1 MRELE
6 RYVQENFPDELEK
19 VQQDFKNEFLR
30 LTDAEKTIIYEYSD
44 DTFNTEGY
52 PKDNFT
58 FAIHF

>member
-52 PKDNFT
+52 SKR
-58 FAIHF
+58 